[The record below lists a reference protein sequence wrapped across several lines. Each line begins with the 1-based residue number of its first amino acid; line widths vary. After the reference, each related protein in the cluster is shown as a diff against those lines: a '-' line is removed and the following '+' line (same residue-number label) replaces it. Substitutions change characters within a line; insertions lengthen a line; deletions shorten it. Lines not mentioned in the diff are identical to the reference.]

1 MDGKAYFSNSGHRL
15 CWLDWFCDLAR
26 PQQPVQRQY
35 GDWQNMVWR
44 APKVSANEWGH
55 YQSLYW
61 PVRADCCPR
70 LYAVFMAPADRDA
83 IKLACRVGWV
93 CFDWYFVVFRAT
105 KSSRWPR
112 VKTFGQPLVRHKT
125 QKRRGPVGFK
135 RMVLKRFFLGNIA
148 AGVS

>member
-1 MDGKAYFSNSGHRL
+1 MKPRTCWRHDQTICANSGDRL

-44 APKVSANEWGH
+44 APRVAAGERGH
-55 YQSLYW
+55 YQSLYRS
-61 PVRADCCPR
+61 VRADCCPR

-83 IKLACRVGWV
+83 IKLACRAGWV

-105 KSSRWPR
+105 EPVRWPR
-112 VKTFGQPLVRHKT
+112 VKTYNQPLERHNT
-125 QKRRGPVGFK
+125 QKRPGPVDCKG
-135 RMVLKRFFLGNIA
+135 MVLKGCF
-148 AGVS
+148 